1 MYDCVILDGLCEGEH
16 DNSFTYI
23 ASCGASVLNYYIMSC
38 DLYHSIYSGSLVA
51 EGYTESD
58 HLPVVLTFT
67 RKESVREDRRC
78 QEETADVKYTE
89 KIVWSSEK
97 EQEFVDNM
105 RSNEIQNKLKI
116 ALDHLEY
123 HVEDALCK
131 FVE

>member
-1 MYDCVILDGLCEGEH
+1 MV
-16 DNSFTYI
+16 
-23 ASCGASVLNYYIMSC
+23 
-38 DLYHSIYSGSLVA
+38 

-58 HLPVVLTFT
+58 HLPIVLTFT

-78 QEETADVKYTE
+78 HDETVDD

-97 EQEFVDNM
+97 EQEFVDNL

-116 ALDHLEY
+116 ALDHLEN

-131 FVE
+131 FVECLTSAGSCMVKKYYDNRQAMKAKWFDEDCRHQKKRVVRN